1 MKSSFARLTAA
12 PYKYIC
18 FLNRLFGTKCEK
30 CCRSFGKTDFVMR
43 AKNKIFHLDCFRCVA
58 CEKQLIPGDEFALRR
73 EGLFCKEDHQVEIHP
88 GGGGPGSNTVSPI
101 PPDSNRQSSIPVD
114 MKTNANITKDS
125 LENNNN
131 NTILGLQGGGTAGQ
145 QMQLMHNTSNSSE
158 DNSEGRKYICIA
170 RILYHLTTII
180 YNYMC

>member
-1 MKSSFARLTAA
+1 
-12 PYKYIC
+12 
-18 FLNRLFGTKCEK
+18 
-30 CCRSFGKTDFVMR
+30 MR

-88 GGGGPGSNTVSPI
+88 GGGGGGGTGSNTVSPI
-101 PPDSNRQSSIPVD
+101 PPDSGRQSSIQVD
-114 MKTNANITKDS
+114 MKMNASMTKDS

-145 QMQLMHNTSNSSE
+145 QMHLMHNTSNSSE
-158 DNSEGRKYICIA
+158 DNSEGRAQHLLYIIMTF
-170 RILYHLTTII
+170 IPIEYHYYDVT
-180 YNYMC
+180 Y